1 MRTGP
6 QSGAPDRGMQPERL
20 DALLRAARGG
30 DGRASCRLGDIYR
43 EGQGVGQDWDEAF
56 RWYSLGA
63 SQGDAHAQ
71 NNLATMFLRGVGC
84 REDEARAVFWYRK
97 SAEQGHVTAQANLG
111 KRYLHGEG
119 AAPDPVEAF
128 RWFLAASKQGDLAST
143 WELGTMY
150 RFGRGVKRNIVA
162 AAHFHLAAAKAGLV
176 AGEVSL
182 GDYFDDLQD
191 LALSGNQ
198 VASRLLSD
206 MHNLGLGVEANPALA
221 WTWIRWAKERCT
233 PVDDPRQVAEVEAA
247 FIFYEIWVSEAARA
261 QGERVLA
268 ALLKPLPRTMRE
280 RPMPR
285 VRFKR
290 RRSTGS
296 GGERESA

>member
-1 MRTGP
+1 MTTGARD
-6 QSGAPDRGMQPERL
+6 SGTLPERL
-20 DALLRAARGG
+20 DALFRAARGG

-63 SQGDAHAQ
+63 SQGNAHAQ

-97 SAEQGHVTAQANLG
+97 SAEQGHMTAQANLG
-111 KRYLHGEG
+111 KRYLNGEG
-119 AAPDPVEAF
+119 TAPDPVEAF
-128 RWFLAASKQGDLAST
+128 RWLLAASRQGDLAST
-143 WELGTMY
+143 WEVGTMY
-150 RFGRGVKRNIVA
+150 RFGRGVKRDVVA
-162 AAHFHLAAAKAGLV
+162 AAAFHLAAAKGGLV

-182 GDYFDDLQD
+182 GDYFEELQD
-191 LALSGNQ
+191 VALAGNQ

-206 MHNLGLGVEANPALA
+206 MHNLGLGVEANPALT
-221 WTWIRWAKERCT
+221 WTWIRWAKAHCR
-233 PVDDPRQVAEVEAA
+233 PVDDPMEIAGLEAA
-247 FIFYEIWVSEAARA
+247 FMTYEIWVSGEARA

-268 ALLKPLPRTMRE
+268 ALARPLPGTARE

-296 GGERESA
+296 GGAKESA

>member
-1 MRTGP
+1 MTTGP
-6 QSGAPDRGMQPERL
+6 QSGAPESGMPPL
-20 DALLRAARGG
+20 SVDALLRAARGG

-84 REDEARAVFWYRK
+84 REDGARAVFWYRK
-97 SAEQGHVTAQANLG
+97 SAGQGHMTAQANLG
-111 KRYLHGEG
+111 KRHLHGEG
-119 AAPDPVEAF
+119 TAPDPAEAF
-128 RWFLAASKQGDLAST
+128 RWFLAASRQGDLAST

-162 AAHFHLAAAKAGLV
+162 AAGFHLNAARGGVV
-176 AGEVSL
+176 AGELSL
-182 GDYFDDLQD
+182 GDYFDELQD
-191 LALSGNQ
+191 IALAGDQ

-206 MHNLGLGVEANPALA
+206 MHCLGLGVEVNPVLT
-221 WTWIRWAKERCT
+221 WTWIRWAKERCK
-233 PVDDPRQVAEVEAA
+233 PVDDPAEIAEVEAA
-247 FIFYEIWVSEAARA
+247 LIFYEIWVSAAARR
-261 QGERVLA
+261 QGERVLE

-296 GGERESA
+296 GGEKESA

>member
-1 MRTGP
+1 MTTGP
-6 QSGAPDRGMQPERL
+6 QSGAPESGMLPLSL

-97 SAEQGHVTAQANLG
+97 SAEQGHMTAQANLG

-119 AAPDPVEAF
+119 AAPDPVQAF
-128 RWFLAASKQGDLAST
+128 RWLLAASRQGDLAST
-143 WELGTMY
+143 WEVGTMY
-150 RFGRGVKRNIVA
+150 RFGRGVKRDIVA
-162 AAHFHLAAAKAGLV
+162 AAACHLAAARGGLI

-182 GDYFDDLQD
+182 GDYVEELQD
-191 LALSGNQ
+191 VALSGNQ
-198 VASRLLSD
+198 LASRLLSD
-206 MHNLGLGVEANPALA
+206 MHNLGVGVEANPALT
-221 WTWIRWAKERCT
+221 WTWIRWAKERCK
-233 PVDDPRQVAEVEAA
+233 PVDDPMETADVEAA
-247 FIFYEIWVSEAARA
+247 FITYEIWVSKEARA
-261 QGERVLA
+261 QGERVFA
-268 ALLKPLPRTMRE
+268 ALSRPLPRTMRE

-296 GGERESA
+296 GGEKESA